1 MRDVR
6 HRTWIAAGLATAGV
20 VVAAGLYIDEL
31 ETGHTDGGS
40 RVGPAEIKAAA
51 TDRKCVGTRPAPTD
65 GDSLPDTPLDRT
77 LVHLDK
83 LTAGRHAALYTGLSV
98 DDDDNAA
105 DVWRIP
111 STAFD
116 TAACAAA
123 EKGVTV
129 RLHSTDVNRED
140 LTALAE
146 RIGEGMNRWEGT
158 FALREVS
165 VDERGYV
172 AVGVDDPDKAR
183 PVLER
188 EFGERYLKVEYA
200 EQAYLV
206 TG

>member
-1 MRDVR
+1 MRDIW

-31 ETGHTDGGS
+31 ETGHTDVGS
-40 RVGPAEIKAAA
+40 RVAPAEIKAAA
-51 TDRKCVGTRPAPTD
+51 TDRKCVGTRPVPTD
-65 GDSLPDTPLDRT
+65 DDLLPDNPLDRT

-83 LTAGRHAALYTGLSV
+83 LTAGRHAAVYTGLSV
-98 DDDDNAA
+98 DDDDNAV

-111 STAFD
+111 SSAFD

-123 EKGVTV
+123 EKGVRV

-140 LTALAE
+140 LAALAE

-158 FALREVS
+158 FALREVG
-165 VDERGYV
+165 VDESGYV

-183 PVLER
+183 PVLEK
-188 EFGERYLKVEYA
+188 EFGERYLKVEHV
-200 EQAYLV
+200 EQAHLV